1 MRSRNRRTAA
11 LGETTVALPLS
22 DPNVDFETYF
32 AETTQKLKEMRSS
45 TRFSL
50 PWIQSRTA

>member
-11 LGETTVALPLS
+11 LGETMVALSLS
-22 DPNVDFETYF
+22 DPDVDFETYF
-32 AETTQKLKEMRSS
+32 VETTQKLKEMRSS